1 MFERASRPT
10 LIAAVCTAAGL
21 VLAAASAPSHA
32 GRFGGGRSVGMS
44 RSLPSGSTHTAPH
57 TAPHVDT
64 HAETPAPGYRAP
76 LIVHE
81 PLQQAAPARSSY
93 QATRDA
99 TMAEAL
105 LRSRMLAAQRRQRA
119 QESGMNAGFSSGSA
133 AAIPYDPPE
142 YRPLPPVATP
152 RVSDPRFTRFTPHEA
167 PATPCEIKPVMS
179 DADYR
184 ACGATPPSY

>member
-21 VLAAASAPSHA
+21 VLATAAAPSHA
-32 GRFGGGRSVGMS
+32 ARFGGGRSVGLS
-44 RSLPSGSTHTAPH
+44 RSLPSSTHASTH
-57 TAPHVDT
+57 MTPHVDS
-64 HAETPAPGYRAP
+64 HPENAAPSYRVPLVRTP
-76 LIVHE
+76 E
-81 PLQQAAPARSSY
+81 PLHYAAPVSSSY
-93 QATRDA
+93 QETRDT
-99 TMAEAL
+99 TMAAAL

-119 QESGMNAGFSSGSA
+119 QESAMAAGFGA
-133 AAIPYDPPE
+133 APAVPYDPLD

-152 RVSDPRFTRFTPHEA
+152 RVSDPRFTRFTPVDK
-167 PATPCEIKPVMS
+167 PTTPCEFKPVMT